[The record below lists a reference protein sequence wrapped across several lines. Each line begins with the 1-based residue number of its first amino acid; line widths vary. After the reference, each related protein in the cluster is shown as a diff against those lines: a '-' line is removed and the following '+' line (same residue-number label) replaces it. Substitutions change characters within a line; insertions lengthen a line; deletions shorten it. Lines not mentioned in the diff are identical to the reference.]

1 MLPRGERVL
10 TWVDRDIRAIE
21 ADLNAKPAIVFRF
34 CGPFHFSGAF
44 HPEGR
49 GLSGREALDLV
60 KLVERQPL
68 PGGPTG
74 HRA

>member
-1 MLPRGERVL
+1 MLPRGQRCRL
-10 TWVDRDIRAIE
+10 ARRDIRAIE
-21 ADLNAKPAIVFRF
+21 ADLNGQPAIVFRF
-34 CGPFHFSGAF
+34 SGPFHFSGAF